1 MIFCGLCFNSYR
13 TYTFMDTFFFL
24 LSQEY
29 IYKKKNNIIEPQN
42 KLVWNQ
48 ENTKW
53 KKIEIK
59 QLIDT

>member
-1 MIFCGLCFNSYR
+1 
-13 TYTFMDTFFFL
+13 MDTIFFL

-53 KKIEIK
+53 KKKIEIK

>member
-1 MIFCGLCFNSYR
+1 
-13 TYTFMDTFFFL
+13 MDSVLILTEHILLWIHFFFL

-53 KKIEIK
+53 KKKIEIK